1 MMSTFTDRDEQE
13 GSREFA
19 KVLTGINQSSPVTEH
34 GVSEARNEYGS
45 LFIREL
51 VARQC
56 STRFGVVSFS
66 EGLFNP
72 LMWSHYTIDGSG
84 FVIGYNTRE
93 LRVLSMAW
101 EHATSSAPAP

>member
-45 LFIREL
+45 LFI
-51 VARQC
+51 
-56 STRFGVVSFS
+56 SP
-66 EGLFNP
+66 NP
-72 LMWSHYTIDGSG
+72 PKGCGSSVDVRDDG
-84 FVIGYNTRE
+84 
-93 LRVLSMAW
+93 
-101 EHATSSAPAP
+101 